1 MFDEYTMN
9 QLVELRAM
17 CADIIEQ
24 TGDIQK
30 RADTL
35 LILQHIEEELALR
48 EHKKSA

>member
-1 MFDEYTMN
+1 MFDEYTTN

-17 CADIIEQ
+17 CADILER
-24 TGDIQK
+24 TDDIQK

-35 LILQHIEEELALR
+35 LVLEHIEEELVMR